1 MKKLLDLRFVI
12 GMFFIIVGALLEIYY
27 LSGANSGN
35 VDNYV
40 NAWCGGL
47 FLLFGITMVWLSRK
61 ELPGDE

>member
-35 VDNYV
+35 PDNYV
-40 NAWCGGL
+40 NAWCGAI
-47 FLLFGITMVWLSRK
+47 FLIFGVSMVLLSRK
-61 ELPGDE
+61 KLPGEE